1 MSELDYIGIL
11 TLEQLLIIQKALFD
25 NTPLA
30 RDASKEKR
38 QQHTNAIKIVCRLIK
53 EISCN

>member
-11 TLEQLLIIQKALFD
+11 ALEQLLIIQKALLD

-38 QQHTNAIKIVCRLIK
+38 QQHKNAVKIVCRLIK